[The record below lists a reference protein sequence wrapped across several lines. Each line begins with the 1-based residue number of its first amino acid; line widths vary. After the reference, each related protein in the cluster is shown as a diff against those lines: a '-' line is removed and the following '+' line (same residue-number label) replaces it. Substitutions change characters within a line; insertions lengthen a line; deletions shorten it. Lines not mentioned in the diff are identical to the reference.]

1 MGYCLH
7 VNKCLTD
14 YPYVC
19 YSLRRRVNRLHRR
32 DHQPELPQ
40 QLPPREGV
48 CVDHHRTGRQ
58 PDPAER
64 DRLPAGESRQLCL
77 RLPGDQVEMIEMFSM
92 MII

>member
-1 MGYCLH
+1 MFNGLPC
-7 VNKCLTD
+7 
-14 YPYVC
+14 VC
-19 YSLRRRVNRLHRR
+19 YSLRRRVNRLYGSH
-32 DHQPELPQ
+32 HQPELPQ
-40 QLPPREGV
+40 QLPPRKGV